1 MASLAR
7 QATVNTVLAY
17 VGIGLGFVNVV
28 LLYPRVLAA
37 EEFGLLRLLVSITA
51 VVAQVAQLG
60 LDNTLIRFFPYFRDP
75 DSGHRGLPSLVLLI
89 GLAGAL
95 VAMAVLGIFHGT
107 FTRIFADRSNLYGLY
122 GLYLLPLVLSEVVF
136 ILLRAYSRSL
146 GRSVRPV
153 FIREFGLRIGQ
164 TLLIAVQLA
173 VEMPF
178 STFIAWYVAVFAA
191 MALWL
196 VLDIRSAGELA
207 LRSPRVRMPRRL
219 RRSMVTY
226 GAFTLSASLSAI
238 VLGNL
243 DQMMIGALLG
253 QVALQQVAYY
263 AVSFYF
269 GSVIS
274 APSRALNQPA
284 LPLLADAWKRRDMA
298 AIDRLYGRSAMVQLV
313 VGGFLFL
320 CVTSGLDDLYS
331 LLDPAY
337 AQGRE
342 VVLLV
347 AAANLFHIALG
358 LNGGIITMSR
368 NYRFDAFT
376 SLLLLVINVVANFFL
391 IRAMGIVGA
400 AWATLISLVAV
411 NLLRLWFLWS
421 RHRLWP
427 FRWRTLVAVGLIALV
442 GLAVHWLPLTGSP
455 MLDLALHVSAIAL
468 LYWPAAFVLKLT
480 PELVAMLRRPR

>member
-376 SLLLLVINVVANFFL
+376 SLLLLVI
-391 IRAMGIVGA
+391 
-400 AWATLISLVAV
+400 
-411 NLLRLWFLWS
+411 
-421 RHRLWP
+421 
-427 FRWRTLVAVGLIALV
+427 
-442 GLAVHWLPLTGSP
+442 
-455 MLDLALHVSAIAL
+455 
-468 LYWPAAFVLKLT
+468 
-480 PELVAMLRRPR
+480 